1 MSEKDKGYFPEL
13 STFKESGHSLI
24 TAMKMAS
31 KSFADFAKERDR
43 LLAEIEQLKKERA
56 ELEAEIECY
65 AEDADDDYNIYDQF
79 NDECDKLWQLITRVC
94 LNANPPIRVRE
105 HTLESLK
112 KAGVHCKMKFEGRT
126 SKLELWRGD
135 ELIGVVISTKPERV
149 EIGFD

>member
-1 MSEKDKGYFPEL
+1 MSTKEKDFFPEL
-13 STFKESGHSLI
+13 SKFRESGHSLV
-24 TAMKMAS
+24 TAMNMAS
-31 KSFADFAKERDR
+31 QSLVDFAKERDR

-56 ELEAEIECY
+56 ELEAEMKIY
-65 AEDADDDYNIYDQF
+65 TGDTDDDYNIYDQF
-79 NDECDKLWQLITRVC
+79 RKECDELWQLITRVC

-149 EIGFD
+149 KIGFD